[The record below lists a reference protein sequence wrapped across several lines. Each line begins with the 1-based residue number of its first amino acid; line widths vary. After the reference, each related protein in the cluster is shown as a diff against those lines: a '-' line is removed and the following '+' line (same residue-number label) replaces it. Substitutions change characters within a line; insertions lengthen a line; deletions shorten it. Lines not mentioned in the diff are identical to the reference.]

1 MFESIQS
8 YFSSIPSLHRAL
20 ILAGGITFFWLVE
33 SALPLFKFQ
42 YSKWRH
48 ASINIFFTLTTI
60 VINFGFA
67 FLMVKTSDWTIAN
80 NFGLLNAVLNSFHCL
95 RIAMIIRAKGTDQAI
110 RWANIS
116 TGLASCVSLK

>member
-33 SALPLFKFQ
+33 SAIPLFKFQ

-67 FLMVKTSDWTIAN
+67 LLMVKTSDWTIAN

>member
-8 YFSSIPSLHRAL
+8 YFTSIPSLHRAL

-33 SALPLFKFQ
+33 SAIPLFKFQ
-42 YSKWRH
+42 SNKWRH

-67 FLMVKTSDWTIAN
+67 FLMVKTSDWTIAS
-80 NFGLLNAVLNSFHCL
+80 NFGLLN
-95 RIAMIIRAKGTDQAI
+95 M
-110 RWANIS
+110 
-116 TGLASCVSLK
+116 VSL